1 MPFLVDR
8 DLRLRVQT
16 VPTQAALVLK
26 GAHATE
32 FPVGK
37 YSDLSEGVDADT
49 LDSWTQVKRASPIER
64 RLITARYAW
73 RLPFF
78 ARFPF

>member
-1 MPFLVDR
+1 M
-8 DLRLRVQT
+8 QT
-16 VPTQAALVLK
+16 VLAQAALILK

-49 LDSWTQVKRASPIER
+49 LDSWTQVKRASPIE
-64 RLITARYAW
+64 LTARYAW
-73 RLPFF
+73 RLPVF